1 MYQSQINRTIIFG
14 IAAALFFWSSAMAE
28 TAVDTGEQQASFD
41 QLSPGGQKHA
51 KSLFDAQ
58 QTGNG
63 GTAMTLDDIALA
75 KQETGWGNVFKQMKE
90 DGLVLEKNFGQIVS
104 GQGKIDAGKT
114 DTTTG
119 AGEST
124 DMNTSTAGAATGH
137 FTRPKRTKLVVTT
150 ANGGRVTFGLKKSGS
165 KSRPFAKGSGAPK
178 ALKVSGHGK
187 LSGLTAARRSH
198 GGGKSFGGGKGKTK

>member
-1 MYQSQINRTIIFG
+1 MYKIYLNRSLIFG
-14 IAAALFFWSSAMAE
+14 IAAALFFWTSAMAE
-28 TAVDTGEQQASFD
+28 TAVDTGGQQASFD

-51 KSLFDAQ
+51 NSLFDAQ
-58 QTGNG
+58 QAGDG
-63 GTAMTLDDIALA
+63 GTALTLDDIALA

-104 GQGKIDAGKT
+104 GQGKIDTGKT
-114 DTTTG
+114 DETIGNG
-119 AGEST
+119 AST
-124 DMNTSTAGAATGH
+124 DMNTSTAGASSGH

-165 KSRPFAKGSGAPK
+165 KSRPLAKGSGAPK
-178 ALKVSGHGK
+178 ALKVSGRGK

-198 GGGKSFGGGKGKTK
+198 GGGKSFGGGKGKSK

>member
-1 MYQSQINRTIIFG
+1 MYQTSLNRSLIFG
-14 IAAALFFWSSAMAE
+14 IAAALFFWTSAMAE
-28 TAVDTGEQQASFD
+28 TVVDTGGQQASFD

-51 KSLFDAQ
+51 NSLFDAQ
-58 QTGNG
+58 QAGDG
-63 GTAMTLDDIALA
+63 GEVMSLDNIALA

-104 GQGKIDAGKT
+104 GQGKIDTGKT

-124 DMNTSTAGAATGH
+124 DTDSTTAGASSGH
-137 FTRPKRTKLVVTT
+137 FTRPQRTKLVVTT

-165 KSRPFAKGSGAPK
+165 KSRPFAKGPGASK

-198 GGGKSFGGGKGKTK
+198 GGGKSFGGGKGKGK